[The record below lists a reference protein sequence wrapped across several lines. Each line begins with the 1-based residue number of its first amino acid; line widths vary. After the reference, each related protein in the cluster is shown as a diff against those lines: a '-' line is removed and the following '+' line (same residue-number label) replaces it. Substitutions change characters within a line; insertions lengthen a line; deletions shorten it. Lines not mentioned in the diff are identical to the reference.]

1 MTIAC
6 HCALVA
12 QSSNLF
18 VPSFPHSLERRRLGG
33 CYPVIYCFNTQ
44 DSMLY
49 CLYSAPTSYYP
60 NSNFA
65 SPGGNSTMNLFVDI
79 NGLRKPNVLGR
90 DMFVFAVGYHTG
102 IVVPTDGQAVY
113 KDYAENEACRGVPAQ
128 YKESCVSSYMTSYE
142 TNKTNPS
149 YYYCF
154 NKKSRYT
161 KEGKGKFY

>member
-1 MTIAC
+1 M
-6 HCALVA
+6 
-12 QSSNLF
+12 SRF
-18 VPSFPHSLERRRLGG
+18 VRGNLGG

-49 CLYSAPTSYYP
+49 CLYYAPTSYYP

-113 KDYAENEACRGVPAQ
+113 KDYAENGACRGVPAQ
-128 YKESCVSSYMTSYE
+128 YKESCVSSYMASYE
-142 TNKTNPS
+142 ANKTNPS

-154 NKKSRYT
+154 NKKDSKDNVFCADKIIT
-161 KEGKGKFY
+161 EGWKMNY